1 MIIETSRRPEMVNEV
16 RFEIGCADVAKM
28 LAFYTDVLGA
38 TIVSE
43 DDNFKIIQLA
53 NVEIALWKSDNPDE
67 RGIGITCVVDDIK
80 EAAAEIKKAK
90 AEVVV
95 WEDAPMALV
104 TDPDGNNFSMMEDSE
119 EE

>member
-38 TIVSE
+38 TVVSE

-67 RGIGITCVVDDIK
+67 RGIGITCVVDDIN
-80 EAAAEIKKAK
+80 EAAAKIKKAK

-95 WEDAPMALV
+95 WEDSPMALV